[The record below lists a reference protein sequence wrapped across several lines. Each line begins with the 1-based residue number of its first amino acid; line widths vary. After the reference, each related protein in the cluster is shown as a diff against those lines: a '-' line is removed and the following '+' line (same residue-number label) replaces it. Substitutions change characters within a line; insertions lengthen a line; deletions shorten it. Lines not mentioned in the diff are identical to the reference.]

1 MFRPSA
7 LSNPLARSNLTL
19 QRIDATKLA
28 TQQVGTVGL
37 RRSEQ
42 VEEIL
47 NKIQEKK
54 AGVPLWVWGL
64 AGASAVGIA
73 VFLARKSKKRG

>member
-19 QRIDATKLA
+19 QRIDATKTKLA
-28 TQQVGTVGL
+28 TQQVGL

-47 NKIQEKK
+47 KKIQEKK